1 MTTYGFLAL
10 LLVSQLTSTP
20 FVLDPHPD
28 THGMDMAGYEHYLGH
43 PIVSGIYR
51 IGGEGELYISL
62 DREASRI
69 FPYSG
74 GRSINIYVGDD
85 AGVALRK
92 LGISRVVNAIDMD
105 RICGLSGRATVEL
118 SGVWTGVLEDSREY
132 SSDLVRVIAKT
143 PAQLEDCAGVVP

>member
-10 LLVSQLTSTP
+10 LLVTQLASSP
-20 FVLDPHPD
+20 LVPDPHQD

-43 PIVSGIYR
+43 PIVSGVYR

-62 DREASRI
+62 DRQASRI

-92 LGISRVVNAIDMD
+92 LGISRAVDAIDMD

-118 SGVWTGVLEDSREY
+118 SGVWTGVVEDSREY
-132 SSDLVRVIAKT
+132 SSNLVRVIAKT